1 MRISKHAYKRINER
15 GLDQVVLTIM
25 EEMIT
30 PKYLSQSNH
39 VFLDRKNA
47 LYISRI
53 LRKTAEKVE
62 KHSGAMMVLDE
73 SGSTLITAYRKGK

>member
-1 MRISKHAYKRINER
+1 
-15 GLDQVVLTIM
+15 M
-25 EEMIT
+25 EEIIT

-62 KHSGAMMVLDE
+62 KHFGAMMVLDE
-73 SGSTLITAYRKGK
+73 SGSTLITAYRKLLVNDVTDKVGK

>member
-1 MRISKHAYKRINER
+1 MRISKHAYHRINER

-25 EEMIT
+25 EEILT
-30 PKYLSQSNH
+30 PKYLNQSRQ
-39 VFLDRKNA
+39 VFLDRKKAVNIA
-47 LYISRI
+47 RI

-73 SGSTLITAYRKGK
+73 NSSTLITAYRKGK